1 MAANW
6 DILHKYKVTHILNV
20 ATWVDNHFPSKI
32 KYKNL
37 KILDTIDFH
46 ILPFF
51 DVAFRFIE
59 EGRKEGCV
67 LVHCNAG
74 ISRASTFVI
83 GYLMKTE
90 GKTFLQAFEHV
101 KSKRPSTWPNPGF
114 KVQLETYGERLRDEE
129 TARQ

>member
-1 MAANW
+1 MVLSFNVLVFFFFFSCSQDVAAHW
-6 DILHKYKVTHILNV
+6 DILHKYNVTHILNV
-20 ATWVDNHFPSKI
+20 ASWVDNHFPNKI

-37 KILDTIDFH
+37 KIMDTIDFH

-51 DVAFRFIE
+51 DIAFQFID

-90 GKTFLQAFEHV
+90 GKNVPGSL
-101 KSKRPSTWPNPGF
+101 STR
-114 KVQLETYGERLRDEE
+114 KK
-129 TARQ
+129 